1 MAFTETFGQWLK
13 HRRED
18 KGLSQAELARRAQ
31 MARATVSLYEKN
43 AINQPRLHQLEKIAH
58 VLGIEDE
65 EMRSAFASL
74 TMNVGSGGAEMDSF
88 EVMKGVVVSFDR
100 KKSTL
105 SASQRDEVVE
115 VLKLLVKGIK
125 QK

>member
-1 MAFTETFGQWLK
+1 MVFSESFGQWLK
-13 HRRED
+13 HKRED
-18 KGLSQAELARRAQ
+18 RGFSQSKLASEAK
-31 MARATVSLYEKN
+31 MSRATISLYEKD
-43 AINQPRLHQLEKIAH
+43 AIKQPRLRQLEKIAEK
-58 VLGIEDE
+58 LGIDGD

-74 TMNVGSGGAEMDSF
+74 SMNVGSGGSEMDSF

-105 SASQRDEVVE
+105 TVSQREEVIE
-115 VLKLLVKGIK
+115 VLKLLVRGIK